1 MIRFNSATIIKAQS
15 SQDALVGDRTELVR
29 RPQGADSS
37 LFGGW
42 GVKI

>member
-1 MIRFNSATIIKAQS
+1 MIRFDSATTIRVREEK
-15 SQDALVGDRTELVR
+15 DALVGDRTELVR
-29 RPQGADSS
+29 RPQGADAT

>member
-1 MIRFNSATIIKAQS
+1 MIRFNSATIIRARG
-15 SQDALVGDRTELVR
+15 DNEALVGDRTELVR
-29 RPQGADSS
+29 RPQGADAS

>member
-1 MIRFNSATIIKAQS
+1 MLRFTS
-15 SQDALVGDRTELVR
+15 STVVRVIAEHDTLVGDRTDLVR
-29 RPQGADSS
+29 RPQGADST